1 MMKYRLVSS
10 LCGGA
15 FFIVLAG
22 QGLVLYHLPL
32 ADELIVVHY
41 TRQGIDQ
48 FGSIWQVLSYGLVAW
63 SIIIMN
69 FLIALEL
76 EERDWLWG
84 KVVAGMT
91 LGLAIL
97 LFISFQ
103 AIISVN

>member
-1 MMKYRLVSS
+1 MKYRLVSA

-15 FFIVLAG
+15 LFVVLLGHALVFYYLHSAG
-22 QGLVLYHLPL
+22 Q
-32 ADELIVVHY
+32 LIVVHY

-48 FGSIWQVLSYGLVAW
+48 FGSIWQVLSYGIVAW
-63 SIIIMN
+63 SIIIIN